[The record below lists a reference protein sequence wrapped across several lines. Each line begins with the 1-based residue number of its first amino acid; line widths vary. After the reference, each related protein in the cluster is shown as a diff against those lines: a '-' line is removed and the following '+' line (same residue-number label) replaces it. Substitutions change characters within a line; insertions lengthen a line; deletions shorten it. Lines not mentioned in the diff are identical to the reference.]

1 MYDKNFKMSI
11 VKVYNDL
18 KNYNIKGDNKKI
30 LTFISTLY
38 IIG

>member
-1 MYDKNFKMSI
+1 MYDKNFKISV

-30 LTFISTLY
+30 L
-38 IIG
+38 